1 MGTGLDSQSS
11 SDEIKYIIEAS
22 SSYNPTKVQLFK
34 QGHVKQKV
42 SIGDVIL
49 FVRTITILAIE
60 PTQKR
65 ERKTPC
71 ILWDKVDRHT
81 TCTPKKCVMKKKKKR
96 TSFPFHIRNACFG
109 FLCQMQETRALPIL
123 SSGSCWNFVRGTM
136 CRDSRMG
143 FCSRENVENQKQR
156 HCRRNMSGKLIGS
169 KTRLHARTK
178 ETLKRGGV
186 WERRL
191 YWESFQWQVLSPRGA
206 STELAYS
213 PS

>member
-1 MGTGLDSQSS
+1 M
-11 SDEIKYIIEAS
+11 
-22 SSYNPTKVQLFK
+22 QLFK
-34 QGHVKQKV
+34 KGHVKQKV

-49 FVRTITILAIE
+49 FVRTITVLAIE

-65 ERKTPC
+65 KKNAVHPVGQSRSTY
-71 ILWDKVDRHT
+71 DMHA
-81 TCTPKKCVMKKKKKR
+81 KKCVMKKKKKR

-123 SSGSCWNFVRGTM
+123 SSGYCWNFVRGAM
-136 CRDSRMG
+136 CRNSRMG
-143 FCSRENVENQKQR
+143 FCSRENVEKQKQR

-186 WERRL
+186 
-191 YWESFQWQVLSPRGA
+191 
-206 STELAYS
+206 
-213 PS
+213 